1 VSVSVSE
8 AKENTIY
15 TVGHSNQSLES
26 FLGLLSKH
34 AISAIADVRSYPYSM
49 AFPQFDREALSKELK
64 ANGISYVFLGKE
76 LGARSEDPSCY
87 SNGKVQFEKL
97 AKTELFQDGIGRVFA
112 GMEQYRVAM
121 MCAEKEPLA
130 CHRTILVARA
140 MAERGVK
147 VLHILSDG
155 AVEEHE
161 AATER
166 LLALLDMSEPNMF
179 VGKSELVDEAYRIQA
194 DRIAYERDD
203 SDVAVG

>member
-1 VSVSVSE
+1 MSVSE
-8 AKENTIY
+8 TIENTIY

-26 FLGLLSKH
+26 FLGQLRKH

-49 AFPQFDREALSKELK
+49 MNPQFDREALCKALK
-64 ANGISYVFLGKE
+64 AEGIAYVFLGKE
-76 LGARSEDPSCY
+76 LGARSEDPLCY
-87 SNGKVQFEKL
+87 SEGKVQYEKL
-97 AKTELFQDGIGRVFA
+97 ARTELFLDGVRRLLA

-130 CHRTILVARA
+130 CHRTILVSRA
-140 MAERGVK
+140 VEERGVK

-166 LLALLDMSEPNMF
+166 LLALLEMGEPNMF
-179 VGKSELVDEAYRIQA
+179 AGKNELVNEAYRIQA
-194 DRIAYERDD
+194 ERIAYERKD
-203 SDVAVG
+203 SDVAAG